1 MIVLSILLILIS
13 LASIRMTLYYFEVL
27 MEKVRTVRGMLRRG
41 YNPADIILYA
51 RYDNLTEEEKD
62 EKKRDE
68 YRKILFT
75 ERQHI
80 TVFGCMM
87 VFFFCCSILGSM
99 ASGYI
104 ILIME

>member
-13 LASIRMTLYYFEVL
+13 LASIRMTFYYFEVL
-27 MEKVRTVRGMLRRG
+27 LDKIRIVRGMIRRG
-41 YNPADIILYA
+41 YNPADIRLHA
-51 RYDNLTEEEKD
+51 GYDNSPEEERD

-87 VFFFCCSILGSM
+87 VFFFCCSVLGSM

-104 ILIME
+104 ILIA